1 MLSYFSRFKHP
12 LMNLIVDIGNS
23 IAKLALFQQDEILN
37 KTTVEKSE
45 LNKKIAEF
53 FSMYPDI
60 NKMVVSNVSSANWE
74 LPGAVQNK
82 VKVVE
87 LSAETFLPFKNRY
100 STPHT
105 LGNDRK
111 ALVAAAVKLYPG
123 KNVLVIDAGTCITYD
138 FKSASETY
146 LGGGISPGLK
156 MRFLALNTFTANLPL
171 IEMVDTYQLIGNS
184 TASSITS
191 GVVNGTLMEI
201 WGVIDLYKQKYSNLM
216 CIITGG
222 DATFLSGNLK
232 NGIFANSNF
241 LLEGLNF
248 ILESNIN
255 Q

>member
-1 MLSYFSRFKHP
+1 MLLYFSLSNHP

-23 IAKLALFQQDEILN
+23 IAKLAVFQQDELRYRTI
-37 KTTVEKSE
+37 VEKSE
-45 LNKKIAEF
+45 VSGIVADFFKQYPGIKKV
-53 FSMYPDI
+53 
-60 NKMVVSNVSSANWE
+60 VVSNVSSARLE
-74 LPGAVQNK
+74 LPAESSKK
-82 VKVVE
+82 VKILE
-87 LSAETFLPFKNRY
+87 LSASTSLPFKNLY
-100 STPHT
+100 ATPET

-111 ALVAAAVKLYPG
+111 ALVAAAVKQYPG

-138 FKSASETY
+138 FKNASEEY

-171 IEMVDTYQLIGNS
+171 MEVGEGHALIGDS

-191 GVVNGTLMEI
+191 GVVNGILMEI
-201 WGVIDLYKQKYSNLM
+201 EGLINSYQEKYSDLH

-248 ILESNIN
+248 ILESNID